1 MKYYLFLLI
10 LLISFKS
17 FSQEIDFSQNYNCD
31 FKWEIKSNFFNK
43 SLGIS
48 KDFINKKNNILYIKS
63 NFEAHPFVK
72 NFISNPNIFRE
83 VKYDLINNKILE
95 RKSIFDKNLYNKIN
109 NKNINEEKTNLQNIV
124 IWKYDKNDFY
134 TFEKKLFLIKNK
146 TIDSTLFI
154 YFPLL
159 NIKNSGTFNILNDN
173 RTYLAEIK
181 IDFDNN
187 KIIFNSNDSGELFI
201 KDNFPYKWTFLT
213 KNQKINANLIN
224 FNCSNY

>member
-10 LLISFKS
+10 MIISFKS
-17 FSQEIDFSQNYNCD
+17 FSQEIDFSQNYHCT
-31 FKWEIKSNFFNK
+31 FEWELKSNFFNK

-48 KDFINKKNNILYIKS
+48 KDFINKKNNILYIDSDFK
-63 NFEAHPFVK
+63 AHPFVK

-109 NKNINEEKTNLQNIV
+109 NRNINEEKNNLQNIV